1 MQMLKEI
8 LNHGLNSLNKMKD
21 ELQRKYKVINMMI
34 TMHSILHQRFKT
46 KSLVGNIFFLLTAI
60 ILNVFI
66 FFDFDYLSFTGFSID
81 KIKNIV
87 AVTSFLIFL
96 LSVVFMLVEWSKK
109 SEQHLQAI
117 NQLSRLLNELRSL
130 LKIENSALLSNKSE
144 LFDELYNQ
152 VNETIPK
159 ISDRKFNYLKARH
172 YNKVE
177 ISKFIDKHK
186 GKPYFVIRILFFFEK
201 TFKSKEN

>member
-1 MQMLKEI
+1 MLKEI

-66 FFDFDYLSFTGFSID
+66 FFDFDYLSFTGFSIGR
-81 KIKNIV
+81 IKNIV

-96 LSVVFMLVEWSKK
+96 LSVVFILVEWSKK
-109 SEQHLQAI
+109 SEQHLQAVD
-117 NQLSRLLNELRSL
+117 QLSRLHNKLR
-130 LKIENSALLSNKSE
+130 ALLTVEDLTILTNKSE

-159 ISDRKFNYLKARH
+159 IPDRKFSYLKARH
-172 YNKVE
+172 YKKVE
-177 ISKFIDKHK
+177 LSKFIDMHK
-186 GKPYFVIRILFFFEK
+186 GKPYCVIRILFFFEK